1 MAENDAPLTAAS
13 NSKSGTKFVMDNM
26 HAYSLNEIALLVR
39 KSANLIYRRLTE
51 KPPRY
56 RVRFARR
63 EGGRWVWD
71 RKLVDAAIARG
82 ESIIVPVDSPQT
94 IDDASAIAYF
104 MGESGSCGR
113 H

>member
-1 MAENDAPLTAAS
+1 MNT
-13 NSKSGTKFVMDNM
+13 
-26 HAYSLNEIALLVR
+26 YSLNELAPLVC

-71 RKLVDAAIARG
+71 RKQVDEAIAKG
-82 ESIIVPVDSPQT
+82 ESIIIPVDSPKT
-94 IDDASAIAYF
+94 IDDDAAIAYF
-104 MGESGSCGR
+104 MGESMSCGR
-113 H
+113 HKA